1 MNRAERRRA
10 EKNSTKKTATYNL
23 TVDRIDKMRQEMKDE
38 AIEAAFTLALA
49 IPVLVMKDKYPQ
61 LMRKEIDGKSREER
75 FADFCFDWFDNV
87 QRGLVTIE
95 GISDQLYEETGIRIC
110 RKE

>member
-23 TVDRIDKMRQEMKDE
+23 TVDQINQMKQEIKDE
-38 AIEAAFTLALA
+38 AIEVAFTLALA
-49 IPVLVMKDKYPQ
+49 IPVLVLKDKYPQ
-61 LMRKEIDGKSREER
+61 LMRREIDGKSREER
-75 FADFCFDWFDNV
+75 FADFCLDWFDNV
-87 QRGLVTIE
+87 QRGLVSVE
-95 GISDQLYEETGIRIC
+95 GIVDQLYEETGIRIC